1 MTMKATARRR
11 GSIQEK
17 TGRPNHRYAVITL
30 PTGERVW
37 HPVKRLSG
45 ESDTKLVQ
53 RAERVLSKLLEKS
66 DKGIDIAPERITVE
80 GLIERWLSDVVS
92 KLEPRTRS
100 SYEQLLRK
108 HVIPVIG
115 TKHLHTLRPLDVQAV
130 YNGMSA
136 RIVGCNKC
144 KVNLVSPAE
153 KAYEDFLK
161 QHAGHKINR
170 RDAIYDRTLSGTSQ
184 LHCHRVLRKCL
195 QWAYKLEIGGVTRNV
210 ADVVDAPRSDT
221 AEKPRTSADELAR
234 ILAASKEEPTY
245 GIVVELAAYTGLRL
259 GELIGLRWEDVA
271 LDAATPTLTVNES
284 RGTDG
289 GYRKPKTERSQRTIA
304 LAADAVAA
312 LDAHRKAQ
320 RAHYLANGIRP
331 ERDAVFTRADGDALR
346 HDQVG
351 RAWKRITTR
360 AKVNMPDGTGIHSL
374 RHAHASALLA
384 AGIPVNTVSARLGH
398 SQASTTLNIYGHG
411 RDGAD
416 AEAAE
421 TMARIIRDA

>member
-1 MTMKATARRR
+1 MKANTRRR

-37 HPVKRLSG
+37 HPVKRLAG

-80 GLIERWLSDVVS
+80 GLIERWLRDVVS

-130 YNGMSA
+130 YNGMSDK
-136 RIVGCNKC
+136 G
-144 KVNLVSPAE
+144 
-153 KAYEDFLK
+153 
-161 QHAGHKINR
+161 
-170 RDAIYDRTLSGTSQ
+170 LSGTSQ

-245 GIVVELAAYTGLRL
+245 GVVVELAAYTGLRL
-259 GELIGLRWEDVA
+259 GELIGLRWSDVDTEA
-271 LDAATPTLTVNES
+271 RTLTVNES

-304 LAADAVAA
+304 LAPDAVAV
-312 LDAHRKAQ
+312 LEAHRKVQ
-320 RAHYLANGIRP
+320 LEGYLANGIRP

-351 RAWKRITTR
+351 RAWKRITRR

-421 TMARIIRDA
+421 TMARIIRGA